1 MLDGSR
7 EEGMKMGNNP
17 TETATEIEATRED
30 LARKVDLLVDQAK
43 VEAVEVTKKLL
54 IVGVAL
60 VGIFIVGTIAKRRVG
75 S

>member
-1 MLDGSR
+1 
-7 EEGMKMGNNP
+7 MKMGNTP
-17 TETATEIEATRED
+17 TETASEIEATRED

-60 VGIFIVGTIAKRRVG
+60 VGLFIVGTIAKRRVG